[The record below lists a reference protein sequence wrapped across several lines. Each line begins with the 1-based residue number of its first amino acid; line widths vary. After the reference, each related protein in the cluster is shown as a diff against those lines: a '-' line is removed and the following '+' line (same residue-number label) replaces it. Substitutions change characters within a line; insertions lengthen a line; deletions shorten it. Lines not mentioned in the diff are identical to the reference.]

1 MGCFIMQRIAQTIIG
16 LVLLIA
22 TSLLLFP
29 STAEAVPSYTRRY
42 GFDCNTC
49 HTMWGALN
57 AAGVTFR
64 LSGYR
69 AIFGKDIVPIEE
81 NHDIDIPGVN
91 VKIPATLPLSFVTGV
106 GYDQRSEKR
115 TAFDGTVTTRRAAT
129 GALED
134 ASIFL
139 TAPIGDRF
147 AAFVEFPMYETRAW
161 EFTPV
166 GQSGITADGSPG
178 GANDKTAFRNFQFNT
193 EKPIFEVAKFFWN
206 NLLGDNAPRDSVNGL
221 VGITHLPLAY
231 SPGKV
236 RLSVN
241 QYPIYEYRALELLSP
256 IHTTFMGGANDL
268 FRLSEPQIL
277 GELNGMWVPGGAVT
291 DSAKKETFW
300 LEYHLGTT
308 TAHNDATNNNGQFG
322 GYGRLVGRYYNQS
335 LGVFGFYKG
344 DTYDDALRDPA
355 TSAFVINQ
363 LNGVGGIINTGIFNP
378 LAPRSA
384 NSATALGVD
393 GTLSLAPWGIPVSL
407 DNQYMWRRESNP
419 TGFNQAFTWQGGF
432 NQLNWFITPQVVTY
446 GRYDWIQGSRFNDTP
461 FGGITFSD
469 PRQHDFV
476 AGIQYAPWQ
485 NVKLI
490 GEYRYRVFQ
499 DRAVGTPA
507 DLAGCVATCQ
517 PYLNRSTTAS
527 IVDNGFTARLM
538 MGF

>member
-1 MGCFIMQRIAQTIIG
+1 MQRIAQTIIG
-16 LVLLIA
+16 LALLVA
-22 TSLLLFP
+22 TSLLLLP

-42 GFDCNTC
+42 GFDCNSC

-69 AIFGKDIVPIEE
+69 AMFGKDLVPIEE
-81 NHDIDIPGVN
+81 GHDIHIPGVN
-91 VKIPATLPLSFVTGV
+91 VSIPNVLPLSFVTGV

-139 TAPIGDRF
+139 TSPIGDRF

-166 GQSGITADGSPG
+166 GQSGMRADGQPG
-178 GANDKTAFRNFQFNT
+178 GANDKTPFRNFSFNT
-193 EKPIFEVAKFFWN
+193 EKPVFEVAKFWWN

-256 IHTTFMGGANDL
+256 NHTTLMGGADSL
-268 FRLSEPQIL
+268 FRLSEPQIM
-277 GELNGMWVPGGAVT
+277 GELNGMWIPGGAVT

-300 LEYHLGTT
+300 LEYHVGTT
-308 TAHNDATNNNGQFG
+308 TAHNDSTNNNGQFG
-322 GYGRLVGRYYNQS
+322 AYGRLVGRYFNQS
-335 LGVFGFYKG
+335 LGFFGFYKG
-344 DTYDDALRDPA
+344 DTYDDALRMDPA
-355 TSAFVINQ
+355 FRINQ
-363 LNGVGGIINTGIFNP
+363 LDGSINTGVFNP

-384 NSATALGVD
+384 NSSTALGVD
-393 GTLSLAPWGIPVSL
+393 GTLSLAPWKIPVSL

-419 TGFNQAFTWQGGF
+419 TGFNREFTWQGGF
-432 NQLNWFITPQVVTY
+432 HQLNWFINPNLVTY
-446 GRYDWIQGSRFNDTP
+446 ARYDWLRGDRFNDTP
-461 FGGITFSD
+461 FGGITFAD
-469 PRQHDFV
+469 PRQWDVV
-476 AGIQYAPWQ
+476 AGIQYAPWP

-499 DRAVGTPA
+499 DGAVGAPA
-507 DLAGCVATCQ
+507 DLSGCAVASCQ

-527 IVDNGFTARLM
+527 ILDNGFTARLM

>member
-16 LVLLIA
+16 LALLIA

-42 GFDCNTC
+42 GFDCNSC

-69 AIFGKDIVPIEE
+69 AMFGKDLVPIEE
-81 NHDIDIPGVN
+81 GHDINIPGVN
-91 VKIPATLPLSFVTGV
+91 VKIPNSLPLSFVTGV

-147 AAFVEFPMYETRAW
+147 SAFVEFPMYETRAW

-178 GANDKTAFRNFQFNT
+178 GANDKTAFRNFSFTT

-256 IHTTFMGGANDL
+256 IYTSLMGGANDL

-300 LEYHLGTT
+300 LEYHVGTT

-322 GYGRLVGRYYNQS
+322 GYGRLVGRYYGQS

-363 LNGVGGIINTGIFNP
+363 LNGLGVTNTGVFNP
-378 LAPRSA
+378 LAPRAA

-393 GTLSLAPWGIPVSL
+393 GTLSLVPWEIPVSL

-432 NQLNWFITPQVVTY
+432 HQLNWFITPQVVTY
-446 GRYDWIQGSRFNDTP
+446 GRYDWLRGDRFNDTP
-461 FGGITFSD
+461 FGGITFAD
-469 PRQHDFV
+469 PRQHDYV
-476 AGIQYAPWQ
+476 AGIQYAPWP
-485 NVKLI
+485 NVKLV
-490 GEYRYRVFQ
+490 GEYRYRVFE
-499 DRAVGTPA
+499 DRAVGAPA
-507 DLAGCVATCQ
+507 DLAGCAVTCQ

-527 IVDNGFTARLM
+527 IVDNGFTAKLM

>member
-1 MGCFIMQRIAQTIIG
+1 MQRIAQTIIG
-16 LVLLIA
+16 LALLIA

-42 GFDCNTC
+42 GFDCNSC

-69 AIFGKDIVPIEE
+69 AMFGKDLVPIEE
-81 NHDIDIPGVN
+81 GHDINIPGVN
-91 VKIPATLPLSFVTGV
+91 VKIPNVLPLSFITGV

-115 TAFDGTVTTRRAAT
+115 TAFDGTQTTRRGAT

-147 AAFVEFPMYETRAW
+147 SAFVEFPMYETRAW

-166 GQSGITADGSPG
+166 GPSGPSADPSAIPG

-221 VGITHLPLAY
+221 VGITHLPLPY

-241 QYPIYEYRALELLSP
+241 QYPIYEYRALELMSP
-256 IHTTFMGGANDL
+256 HNVTLMGGAADL
-268 FRLSEPQIL
+268 FRLSEPQVL
-277 GELNGMWVPGGAVT
+277 GELNGMIVPGGAVT
-291 DSAKKETFW
+291 DSAKRETLW
-300 LEYHLGTT
+300 LEYHLGVTN
-308 TAHNDATNNNGQFG
+308 ANNDNTNNNGQFG
-322 GYGRLVGRYYNQS
+322 GYGRFVGRWYNQS
-335 LGVFGFYKG
+335 LGVFGVYKG
-344 DTYDDALRDPA
+344 DTYSDALRDPIA
-355 TSAFVINQ
+355 SPFVINRANDPV
-363 LNGVGGIINTGIFNP
+363 NGVVNTGIFNP

-384 NSATALGVD
+384 NSSTALGVD
-393 GTLSLAPWGIPVSL
+393 ATFSLAPWGIPVSL
-407 DNQYMWRRESNP
+407 DNQYMWRREGNP
-419 TGFNQAFTWQGGF
+419 TGFNKEFTWQGGF
-432 NQLNWFITPQVVTY
+432 DQLNWLINPQVVMY
-446 GRYDWIQGSRFNDTP
+446 GRYDWITGNTFNDTTV
-461 FGGITFSD
+461 GGITFSD
-469 PRQHDFV
+469 PRQHDYV
-476 AGIQYAPWQ
+476 AGVQYAPWP

-490 GEYRYRVFQ
+490 GEYRYRVFE
-499 DRAVGTPA
+499 DRAVGTVTA
-507 DLAGCVATCQ
+507 TGGCAIASCQ
-517 PYLNRSTTAS
+517 PYQNRINSAS

>member
-16 LVLLIA
+16 LAVLIA

-42 GFDCNTC
+42 GFDCNSC

-69 AIFGKDIVPIEE
+69 AMFGKDLVPIEE
-81 NHDIDIPGVN
+81 GHDINIPGVN
-91 VKIPATLPLSFVTGV
+91 VKIPMSLPLSFVTGV
-106 GYDQRSEKR
+106 GFDQRTEKR
-115 TAFDGTVTTRRAAT
+115 TAFDGTVTTRRGAT

-139 TAPIGDRF
+139 TSPIGDRF
-147 AAFVEFPMYETRAW
+147 SAFVEFPMYETRAW

-166 GQSGITADGSPG
+166 GQSGPTADNTPG
-178 GANDKTAFRNFQFNT
+178 GANDKTPFRNFQFNT
-193 EKPIFEVAKFFWN
+193 EKPVFEVAKFFWN
-206 NLLGDNAPRDSVNGL
+206 NLLGDTAPRDSVNGL

-256 IHTTFMGGANDL
+256 NHTSIMGGANEL

-291 DSAKKETFW
+291 DSAKKETLW
-300 LEYHLGTT
+300 LEYHVGMTN
-308 TAHNDATNNNGQFG
+308 AHNDNANNNAQFG
-322 GYGRLVGRYYNQS
+322 GYGRIVGRWYNQS
-335 LGVFGFYKG
+335 LGFFGFYKG
-344 DTYDDALRDPA
+344 DTYDDGLRMDPA
-355 TSAFVINQ
+355 FRLNQ
-363 LNGVGGIINTGIFNP
+363 VDGTLNTGVFNP

-393 GTLSLAPWGIPVSL
+393 GTLSLAPWGVPVSL

-419 TGFNQAFTWQGGF
+419 TGFNREFTWQGGF
-432 NQLNWFITPQVVTY
+432 HQLNWFVMPQLVMY
-446 GRYDWIQGSRFNDTP
+446 GRYDWLQGSTFNDTP

-469 PRQHDFV
+469 PRQHDYV
-476 AGIQYAPWQ
+476 AGIQYSPAQYP

-490 GEYRYRVFQ
+490 GEYRYRVFE

-507 DLAGCVATCQ
+507 DLSGCAVASCQ
-517 PYLNRSTTAS
+517 PYLNRSNTAS